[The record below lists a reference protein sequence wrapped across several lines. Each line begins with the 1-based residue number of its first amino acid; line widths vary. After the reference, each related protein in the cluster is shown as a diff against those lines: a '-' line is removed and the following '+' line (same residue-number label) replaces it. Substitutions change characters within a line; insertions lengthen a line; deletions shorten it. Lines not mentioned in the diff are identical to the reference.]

1 MINLLNEFKTR
12 KSIVFIWTSRI
23 FLNFINLYKNNKLP
37 NKILLSGEKGIGKST
52 LAYHIINQ
60 ILSSDEDL
68 SYDSENFRINSD
80 NRSFKL
86 VTNKSN
92 PNFISIDVDEDK
104 KSIDINQIRNLIL
117 TLNKS
122 SFNSK
127 PRFVLIDNIELLN
140 INSVNAL
147 LKILEEP
154 NDNIYFI
161 LINNNKKIL
170 PTLKSRCLNYKIHL
184 TSSQSFDITNKI
196 LGENF
201 MDLINDQFINNY
213 STPGL
218 ILNLLNFA
226 NDNNIDLK
234 DTNLKDFIKKILIEK
249 KYKKDQFIKHLL
261 YSLIE
266 IYFRN
271 NVSVNNINLLTM
283 KNYFLNKI
291 NNTKI
296 FNLDDETLFMEFED
310 RVLNG

>member
-1 MINLLNEFKTR
+1 MNLKPENQLSLFGHHD
-12 KSIVFIWTSRI
+12 I

-226 NDNNIDLK
+226 NDNNMDLK
-234 DTNLKDFIKKILIEK
+234 DTNLRDFIKKILIEK

-266 IYFRN
+266 IYFRI
-271 NVSVNNINLLTM
+271 NVSVKDIRLLTIQ
-283 KNYFLNKI
+283 NYFLNKI